1 VFFFGFGSA
10 LVLILVLS
18 WCQFGSTLVF
28 YLALALL
35 DANLALPWCIL
46 LWLCLDAYFALALP
60 WCQPGSVLVLIWLCL
75 GCLFGFDSASMLI
88 WLCRG
93 AYLALARPWCLFY
106 FGFALMLIWL

>member
-18 WCQFGSTLVF
+18 WCQFGSTFVF

-35 DANLALPWCIL
+35 DANLALPWCFIRLWLRLGVIL
-46 LWLCLDAYFALALP
+46 LWLCLDASFALALP

-75 GCLFGFDSASMLI
+75 G
-88 WLCRG
+88 
-93 AYLALARPWCLFY
+93 AYLALPWL
-106 FGFALMLIWL
+106 LIWL